1 MSVYLIC
8 CFQLINYFQSV
19 STFNKSVR
27 ALPGCAFGSTVIL
40 TAGENVKVPVSLSFF
55 VQPACVNHIH
65 HALTGCHSV
74 PLLKKN
80 ASCDTSACSPAI
92 RHNNSVMVDQKTH
105 TEVHTYMYLRL
116 AESLIPAS
124 MCVDERV
131 YAGARSVCVCVV

>member
-1 MSVYLIC
+1 MLEFSFPHKSKEDKFVYLIC

-55 VQPACVNHIH
+55 VQLACVNHIH
-65 HALTGCHSV
+65 HTLTGCHSV

-92 RHNNSVMVDQKTH
+92 RHYNSVMVDQKTH
-105 TEVHTYMYLRL
+105 TEVHIHAYVFKAGRVVDP
-116 AESLIPAS
+116 SL
-124 MCVDERV
+124 
-131 YAGARSVCVCVV
+131 YVCG